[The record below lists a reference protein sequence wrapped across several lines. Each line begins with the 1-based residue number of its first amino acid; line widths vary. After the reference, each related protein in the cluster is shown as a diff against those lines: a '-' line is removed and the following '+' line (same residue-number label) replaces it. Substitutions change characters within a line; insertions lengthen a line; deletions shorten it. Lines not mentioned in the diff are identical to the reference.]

1 MKFSG
6 FCVASWV
13 VVMVVMSGTALAQQP
28 VAAEPAPPGPL
39 DSAWTSFAA
48 SVDGYV
54 KLRARVSQELPPL
67 VVTAKPAE
75 IAAASDA
82 IAQAVQRANPKAS
95 QGRFFTPQ
103 TAAEIRRRIDRYARS
118 HDLSS
123 VIAPDADERET
134 KRAFNVYTRF
144 PVDSVMQSMPPG
156 LLAQLPPLPKLL
168 EYRLVGRVLI
178 LRDTDA
184 ALVLDYLPNAVPAIK

>member
-1 MKFSG
+1 MKLSG
-6 FCVASWV
+6 FGVASVV
-13 VVMVVMSGTALAQQP
+13 VVMVVISGTARAQPP
-28 VAAEPAPPGPL
+28 VATEAAPVGPL

-48 SVDGYV
+48 SVDDYI

-82 IAQAVQRANPKAS
+82 IAQAVQRASPKAP

-103 TAAEIRRRIDRYARS
+103 TAAEIRRRIDQYARS
-118 HDLSS
+118 YDLSS
-123 VIAPDADERET
+123 VIAPDPDERET
-134 KRAFNVYTRF
+134 IRGVKVYTRF

-156 LLAQLPPLPKLL
+156 LLAQLPPLPRLL

-184 ALVLDYLPNAVPAIK
+184 ALVLDYLPDAVPVIK